1 MKELEGKEEP
11 IFELKA
17 LSYMGLLEVSFSQQ
31 MILPG
36 NLTEI
41 DDSVFEL
48 ELLLDDQNDIDD
60 DMSKV
65 AFSWSVV
72 SYGANGMQI

>member
-1 MKELEGKEEP
+1 
-11 IFELKA
+11 
-17 LSYMGLLEVSFSQQ
+17 MGLLEVSFSQQ
-31 MILPG
+31 MILPD

-60 DMSKV
+60 DISKV
-65 AFSWSVV
+65 AFTWSVV

>member
-1 MKELEGKEEP
+1 
-11 IFELKA
+11 
-17 LSYMGLLEVSFSQQ
+17 MGLLEVSFSQQ

-60 DMSKV
+60 DISKV
-65 AFSWSVV
+65 AFTWSVV

>member
-1 MKELEGKEEP
+1 MKE
-11 IFELKA
+11 